1 MNTNKTPA
9 RLDADRTAQP
19 LTRIVHHPPREG
31 CIGPYMPLVAPEY
44 EDEHGKRTP
53 LDAPATAPHDLTP
66 SEVALAKILAAS
78 ADWRWRIGE
87 GDAGTIVRNIVTDLY
102 RSGHLNGDGSPTTLG
117 LILLDRARKAGVL

>member
-53 LDAPATAPHDLTP
+53 LDAPATAPHDLTD
-66 SEVALAKILAAS
+66 SEVALARIFAAWD
-78 ADWRWRIGE
+78 AWGVEDDGPVAAALFEVGPLLHRHGWAIG
-87 GDAGTIVRNIVTDLY
+87 R
-102 RSGHLNGDGSPTTLG
+102 HLSPQAAA
-117 LILLDRARKAGVL
+117 LLDRARKAGVL